1 MKDFLKFVAILS
13 LIIIVTGN
21 VFGRGQGVTSSK
33 PGVTE
38 LSFLIVAG
46 NDEMPA
52 WNGITDSFNNSHN
65 NIHVTL
71 EQLPGSW
78 SEYFQKITALIAAGT
93 PPDIGRM
100 GVAYMPMFISR
111 NQLMDVTDKVNTELN
126 MADYYSSAFDS
137 VKYNGR
143 VYGVPIGIYTLITY
157 YNKDMFDAAGISY
170 PSVDWKN
177 SWTIQEFRDIAKK
190 LTSGEGPNKKF
201 GYYANLHPER
211 SVPFFFGNGGDILS
225 ADRKS
230 SAMNQKPMIDA
241 YRLLQDMLIE
251 GSSPSPAQL
260 KTMPVDQMFISGRLG
275 MLIEGQWMMPS
286 WANAK
291 NLRLGVAPTP
301 RGSQSATTANYI
313 DQYVIFNG
321 TKHPDET
328 WQVVKSFI
336 QQAAEEIMSDHG
348 IGGIPVYR
356 PVAEAKK
363 AQMFNPL
370 TLEEKNVMFNSVDY
384 SRSLPFT
391 PNWNEL
397 MDVVTKTT
405 DLIGLNETTAE
416 AGMNK
421 INSDITPLL
430 K

>member
-1 MKDFLKFVAILS
+1 MKDFLKVLS
-13 LIIIVTGN
+13 VLFLIISAAGSA
-21 VFGRGQGVTSSK
+21 FGSGQTSASSK

-52 WNGITDSFNNSHN
+52 WNGITDSFNNSHGD
-65 NIHVTL
+65 IHVTL

-111 NQLMDVTDKVNTELN
+111 NQLMDLTDKINGELN
-126 MADYYSSAFDS
+126 MADYYASAFDS

-143 VYGVPIGIYTLITY
+143 IYGIPIGIYTLITY
-157 YNKDMFDAAGISY
+157 YNKDMFDAAGIPY
-170 PSVDWKN
+170 PSTDWKN
-177 SWTIQEFRDIAKK
+177 SWTVQEFRDIAGK

-211 SVPFFFGNGGDILS
+211 STPFFFGNGGNVLS
-225 ADRKS
+225 ADHKS
-230 SAMNQKPMIDA
+230 STMNQKPMVDA
-241 YRLLQDMLIE
+241 YRLLQDLLID

-260 KTMPVDQMFISGRLG
+260 RTMPVDQMFISGRLG

-301 RGSQSATTANYI
+301 RGSQSAATVNYI
-313 DQYVIFNG
+313 DQYVVFNG
-321 TKHPDET
+321 TKHANEA
-328 WQVVKSFI
+328 WLVVKSFI
-336 QQAAEEIMSDHG
+336 QQAAEEIMSNYG
-348 IGGIPVYR
+348 IGGIPVYK
-356 PVAEAKK
+356 PVAEARKS
-363 AQMFNPL
+363 QMFNPL
-370 TLEEKNVMFNSVDY
+370 TLEEKNVMFNSIDY
-384 SRSLPFT
+384 SKSLPFT

-397 MDVVTKTT
+397 MDAVTKTT
-405 DLIGLNETTAE
+405 DLIGLNEITAE

-421 INSDITPLL
+421 IDSDITPLL